1 MEERWNKLA
10 ETLFSSPKVK
20 AKWWNLINE
29 TLSDT
34 KRRKHSYNLEY
45 LEKRF
50 KLFDEH
56 VSRFCNE
63 SAVALA
69 MFFQQ

>member
-10 ETLFSSPKVK
+10 ESLFSSLELRK
-20 AKWWNLINE
+20 KWWDLIYE

-34 KRRKHSYNLEY
+34 KRRKHCYNLEY

-50 KLFDEH
+50 RLYDEY
-56 VSRFCNE
+56 VNRFKNP